1 MIEDTIPPKTMRFK
15 AKLHREQVSLLHNMI
30 TPMSRLS
37 GSDAS
42 SSSLAACWTRNG
54 CILYLDSHH
63 MRFFLTGKSQDTD
76 GITCFAELSTTG
88 FHSIFLERRI
98 ESAAPNNGILFEID
112 LAQLKLALKSVLG
125 GGGGGQ
131 RQNATTSST
140 TATTTTS
147 VNPIFVIPPE
157 HQYTVLKLAKRS
169 GIPSLCVD
177 ACSVGSN
184 SGTSTALIQVH
195 HAIPIRLLRVSDIH
209 NYLPPKI
216 SEPDVQLELPH
227 NSTLRTIV
235 ERLKHMSPTLY
246 LEASTTNNNNNHTMD
261 MGGELT
267 VRILTDGASI
277 ETFYSRLKSQP
288 YPQQQPQPHGNDE
301 RTPQQ
306 RPTKTHA
313 RVKVDTKK
321 LCASLQYQ
329 QQQSSTHLV
338 DFASLCIIENEMV
351 VVHINLAPEHVGFF
365 TYYVPVHYLSDDP
378 TEDY

>member
-1 MIEDTIPPKTMRFK
+1 M
-15 AKLHREQVSLLHNMI
+15 HREQVSLLLNMI

-37 GSDAS
+37 GSGDAATT
-42 SSSLAACWTRNG
+42 SSLAVWTRNG
-54 CILYLDSHH
+54 CIVYLDGDH

-98 ESAAPNNGILFEID
+98 ESAAPNHGILFEID

-125 GGGGGQ
+125 GDHRQ
-131 RQNATTSST
+131 RYTST
-140 TATTTTS
+140 TANAT
-147 VNPIFVIPPE
+147 IVIPPE
-157 HQYTVLKLAKRS
+157 QQYTVLKLAKRS

-177 ACSVGSN
+177 ACSVGSC
-184 SGTSTALIQVH
+184 SGTSSSTTSAAIIQVH
-195 HAIPIRLLRVSDIH
+195 HAIPIRLLRVADVQ

-216 SEPDVQLELPH
+216 SEPDVQLELPK

-246 LEASTTNNNNNHTMD
+246 LEASATYTNNNNNIMD
-261 MGGELT
+261 NNNCMTAGGGELT

-277 ETFYSRLKSQP
+277 ETFYSRLKPLP
-288 YPQQQPQPHGNDE
+288 YPQPNDE
-301 RTPQQ
+301 IMTNRKKQ
-306 RPTKTHA
+306 PTKTHA

-329 QQQSSTHLV
+329 QPSSTQMIV

-351 VVHINLAPEHVGFF
+351 VVHVNLAPEHVGFF
-365 TYYVPVHYLSDDP
+365 TYYVPVHYLSEDP